1 MKPSINAINLIKE
14 FEGFYPTSYLCPANV
29 ETIGFGTVRYKN
41 GNKVK
46 LGETITIKE
55 AEDELMFELEKIAT
69 NIKAK
74 VNQNQFD
81 ALCSFTY
88 NLGIGALLNSTLYK
102 KVRLNPEDQTIK
114 DEFLRWN
121 KARVGGKLVVLRGLT
136 RRRIAESN
144 LYFKK

>member
-14 FEGFYPTSYLCPANV
+14 FEGFYSTAYLCPANV

-46 LGETITIKE
+46 LGERITMKE
-55 AEDELMFELEKIAT
+55 AEDELMFELEKIAI

-74 VNQNQFD
+74 INQNQFD

>member
-14 FEGFYPTSYLCPANV
+14 FEGFYSTAYLCPANV

-46 LGETITIKE
+46 LGERITMKE
-55 AEDELMFELEKIAT
+55 AEDELMFELEKIAI

>member
-1 MKPSINAINLIKE
+1 MKPSLNAINLIKE
-14 FEGFYPTSYLCPANV
+14 FEGFYPTAYLCPANV

-46 LGETITIKE
+46 LGERITIKE